1 MRHLRRVSSA
11 SLNSRGM
18 FLTVLATLFVLS
30 ACTLPHVKIER
41 KKGSPSLFAPEI
53 ASLASSP
60 DKEKKKDKRY
70 LASVSI
76 RFSEAK
82 DATAINFDIRR
93 DKRSFIM
100 AKLWESEETITTMN
114 LGYTRSDGP
123 IVGFKFNWRF

>member
-1 MRHLRRVSSA
+1 VRHLRRVPST
-11 SLNSRGM
+11 SLNPRGVL
-18 FLTVLATLFVLS
+18 LTVVATLFFLS
-30 ACTLPHVKIER
+30 ACTLPHMKIER
-41 KKGSPSLFAPEI
+41 KKGSPSLFASDT
-53 ASLASSP
+53 AALSSSP
-60 DKEKKKDKRY
+60 DKQKPKDRRY

-82 DATAINFDIRR
+82 DATAINFDVRR

>member
-1 MRHLRRVSSA
+1 M
-11 SLNSRGM
+11 
-18 FLTVLATLFVLS
+18 
-30 ACTLPHVKIER
+30 KIER
-41 KKGSPSLFAPEI
+41 KKGSPSLFTQDV
-53 ASLASSP
+53 ASLTSAP
-60 DKEKKKDKRY
+60 DRPKTKDKRY

-82 DATAINFDIRR
+82 DASAINFEVRR